1 MLFKSKT
8 KDTTEKAV
16 PFDPRHGKRIVFFGG
31 KGGVGK
37 TTCSSA
43 FAISCAKSGDKT
55 LLVSTDPAH
64 SLADVFGV
72 TIGPEIIQLADNLY
86 ALEIDAELES
96 KRYTDRIKS
105 ELPHGISPVIVEEI
119 TRQIDAAVL
128 SPGSEE
134 AAIFDKFIEIIED
147 RVHEYDRIVF
157 DTAPTGHTLRLL
169 SLPELLGGW
178 MDSMIK
184 KRKQALNLMKM
195 VSGEN
200 KERHKQIDEDKT
212 LALLS
217 ARKLK
222 MEKARDIMVDSG
234 NMEFVFVLNPEKLP
248 IVETKRA
255 MEILKKYH
263 VPVAGVVV
271 NRTIPE
277 EFCVG
282 NAFWSKRKALE
293 QQYMDMIHTEF
304 EDQILTVLPLMEDDV
319 RGNTLNAVADHFTKV
334 RDRVLK
340 IRREG

>member
-1 MLFKSKT
+1 MFTSKKT
-8 KDTTEKAV
+8 PATGV
-16 PFDPRHGKRIVFFGG
+16 NHSYDPRNGKKIVFFGG

-43 FAISCAKSGDKT
+43 FAISCAKAGDKT

-72 TIGPEIIQLADNLY
+72 SIGAKIVPLAENLY

-96 KRYTDRIKS
+96 RLYTDRIKS
-105 ELPHGISPVIVEEI
+105 QLPHGISPVIVDEI
-119 TRQIDAAVL
+119 HRQIDAAVL

-134 AAIFDKFIEIIED
+134 AAIFDKFIEIVEE
-147 RVHEYDRIVF
+147 RAEEYDRIVF

-195 VSGEN
+195 ISAEN
-200 KERHKQIDEDKT
+200 KARQKEIEEDKT
-212 LALLS
+212 LALLN

-222 MEKARDIMVDSG
+222 MEKARDILIDSG
-234 NMEFVFVLNPEKLP
+234 SMEFVFVLNPEKLP

-255 MEILKKYH
+255 MDILNKNH

-277 EFCVG
+277 EFCRG
-282 NAFWSKRKALE
+282 NEFWSKRKALE
-293 QQYMDMIHTEF
+293 LQYMDMIHAEF
-304 EDQILTVLPLMEDDV
+304 KDKILTVLPLLEGDV
-319 RGNTLNAVADHFTKV
+319 RGDTLDSVAEHFSAV
-334 RDRVLK
+334 RDRILGK
-340 IRREG
+340 R

>member
-1 MLFKSKT
+1 MFKSKAKPAADART
-8 KDTTEKAV
+8 SY
-16 PFDPRHGKRIVFFGG
+16 DPRHGKKIIFFGG

-72 TIGPEIIQLADNLY
+72 TIGPEIIEIADNLY

-134 AAIFDKFIEIIED
+134 AAIFDKFIEIIEI
-147 RVHEYDRIVF
+147 RINEYDRIVF

-184 KRKQALNLMKM
+184 KRRQALNLMKM
-195 VSGEN
+195 VSA
-200 KERHKQIDEDKT
+200 KT
-212 LALLS
+212 
-217 ARKLK
+217 R
-222 MEKARDIMVDSG
+222 SG
-234 NMEFVFVLNPEKLP
+234 
-248 IVETKRA
+248 ISRSTRIKRLRCSTPA
-255 MEILKKYH
+255 
-263 VPVAGVVV
+263 
-271 NRTIPE
+271 N
-277 EFCVG
+277 
-282 NAFWSKRKALE
+282 
-293 QQYMDMIHTEF
+293 
-304 EDQILTVLPLMEDDV
+304 
-319 RGNTLNAVADHFTKV
+319 
-334 RDRVLK
+334 
-340 IRREG
+340 